1 MPLRRSLVPL
11 DASIRPLHPHN
22 QDPALTGRSTVEAPN
37 GCNDDLIETRP
48 RSLPTVLAAYA
59 MPEAELP

>member
-11 DASIRPLHPHN
+11 DASIRPLHPNN
-22 QDPALTGRSTVEAPN
+22 QDPTLTGRFTVEVPN
-37 GCNDDLIETRP
+37 GRYVDLVETRSRP
-48 RSLPTVLAAYA
+48 LPTVLAAYA